1 MATHITQEWINF
13 FIAGAG
19 ASAALAGLVMVS
31 VSVNIQKIL
40 KHSHL
45 PAYAGATI
53 STLVLVL
60 VSSMA
65 GLIDQ
70 ETTMFGFEIFFFAMG
85 CWSVQLWFAY
95 KTLSVGL
102 AKQRPLNE
110 SILHVVSGQVQ
121 TVPFIIGGVLLFT
134 SQSGGLYWIASGIL
148 AVFIFSILHA
158 WVLLVEI
165 LR

>member
-1 MATHITQEWINF
+1 MSQEWINF
-13 FIAGAG
+13 FTAGAG

-31 VSVNIQKIL
+31 ISVNIQKIL

-65 GLIDQ
+65 ALIGQ
-70 ETTMFGFEIFFFAMG
+70 EKKMLGFEILFFATG
-85 CWSVQLWFAY
+85 CWFIQLWFAY

-102 AKQRPLNE
+102 KKQRPLNE
-110 SILHVVSGQVQ
+110 SIFHVTSSQVQ
-121 TVPFIIGGVLLFT
+121 TVPFIIGGILLFT
-134 SQSGGLYWIASGIL
+134 DHSSGLYWMAGSML
-148 AVFIFSILHA
+148 AVFILSTLHA